1 MNRPHQPATQHTPA
15 ETGLWLFILADMC
28 IFALYFG
35 VFAWD
40 KHLHPEQFAAGQ
52 ATLSTALGGANTIIL
67 LVSSYCMAK
76 AVHAARRAATANY
89 ARYIALTIGCGCA
102 FLIIKAFEYTGK
114 ISAGHHIDS
123 NLFYRDYFA
132 FTGLHML
139 HVIIGLC
146 LLAYAWRL
154 GQSTSD
160 AHGHARFIEGTGL
173 YWHMVDLLWVVLFA
187 LIYLVP

>member
-1 MNRPHQPATQHTPA
+1 MNTPTDKNTAPA
-15 ETGLWLFILADMC
+15 EAGIWLVLLADMT
-28 IFALYFG
+28 IFAMYFA

-40 KHLHPEQFAAGQ
+40 RSLQPQQFMAGQ
-52 ATLSTALGGANTIIL
+52 ATLDTRLGALNTL
-67 LVSSYCMAK
+67 LLLTSSYFMAT
-76 AVHAARRAATANY
+76 AVHAARTANS
-89 ARYIALTIGCGCA
+89 ARYSRYLMLTIGCGCA
-102 FLIIKAFEYTGK
+102 FLVVKAVEYGAK
-114 ISAGHHIDS
+114 FSAGYDVAT

-146 LLAYAWRL
+146 LLAYAWLL
-154 GQSTSD
+154 GKNSTD
-160 AHGHARFIEGTGL
+160 IHQHRGFIENSGL